1 MASIAEGVDDP
12 SGNQRG
18 AAGEGEPVSFRERS
32 GDPADLVLQGT
43 QHATMTPR
51 RAARRAI
58 APTRGGRGAA
68 TQVLAQVDEL
78 REHDI
83 EADVVVGPFGE
94 YLFVDACPVGA
105 VRKVIATGRTT
116 LANPEGATR

>member
-1 MASIAEGVDDP
+1 MASTAEGVDDP

-32 GDPADLVLQGT
+32 DDRTDVLLQAT

-51 RAARRAI
+51 RAAPRAI
-58 APTRGGRGAA
+58 APTRGERGAA

-83 EADVVVGPFGE
+83 EADVVVGPFGD
-94 YLFVDACPVGA
+94 YLLVDACPVGSI
-105 VRKVIATGRTT
+105 RKVIATGRTT
-116 LANPEGATR
+116 PANPEGANR

>member
-1 MASIAEGVDDP
+1 M
-12 SGNQRG
+12 
-18 AAGEGEPVSFRERS
+18 SFRERS
-32 GDPADLVLQGT
+32 GDLADLLLQGT
-43 QHATMTPR
+43 QHATTAPR

-94 YLFVDACPVGA
+94 YLLVDACPVGSI
-105 VRKVIATGRTT
+105 RKVIATGRTT
-116 LANPEGATR
+116 PANPEGANR

>member
-18 AAGEGEPVSFRERS
+18 AAASANPELPGAKWRS
-32 GDPADLVLQGT
+32 GRPAPAGDSAR
-43 QHATMTPR
+43 HNDAAPR
-51 RAARRAI
+51 LEPSR
-58 APTRGGRGAA
+58 PPGGRGAA
-68 TQVLAQVDEL
+68 TQVLAQVDEP

-94 YLFVDACPVGA
+94 YLLVDACPVGSI
-105 VRKVIATGRTT
+105 RKVIATGRTT
-116 LANPEGATR
+116 PANPEGANR